1 MTTPSIC
8 SVQAYQDTDFQKMST
23 DLSCCLHSAGDI
35 SILDLHQVLFVLAPS
50 GGEGADAAI
59 DCVGGQL
66 IGDIVSA
73 VRPGGAVMS
82 FGSLAGQNEKL
93 QVWCSCVQ
101 HVCGASGNRSCHGGS
116 DQQRQSVSA
125 AVLVA

>member
-1 MTTPSIC
+1 MRRFCCLLSSISSTDIKLVC
-8 SVQAYQDTDFQKMST
+8 SVYGFV
-23 DLSCCLHSAGDI
+23 CI
-35 SILDLHQVLFVLAPS
+35 SS

-66 IGDIVSA
+66 IGDVVSA

-93 QVWCSCVQ
+93 QVWHFCLQ
-101 HVCGASGNRSCHGGS
+101 NVCEDS
-116 DQQRQSVSA
+116 
-125 AVLVA
+125 